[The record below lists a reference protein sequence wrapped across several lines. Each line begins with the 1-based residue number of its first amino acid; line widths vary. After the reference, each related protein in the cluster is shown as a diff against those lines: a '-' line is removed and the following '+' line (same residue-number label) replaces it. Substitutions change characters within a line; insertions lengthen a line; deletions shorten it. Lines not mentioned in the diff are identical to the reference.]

1 MLPTELIASVGHRE
15 EFKSRRFERQP
26 FVRAIDQGLMLE
38 TSAFK
43 LFTVANLIKVDIS
56 FWNQQGFY
64 EWMVVYF

>member
-1 MLPTELIASVGHRE
+1 MLPTGLIASIGHRE

-26 FVRAIDQGLMLE
+26 FFRAIDQGLMLE

-64 EWMVVYF
+64 E

>member
-1 MLPTELIASVGHRE
+1 MLPTGLIASIGHRE

-26 FVRAIDQGLMLE
+26 FRAIDQGLMLE
-38 TSAFK
+38 TPAFK

-64 EWMVVYF
+64 E